1 MKLKHARQNYLQALW
16 IYLIA
21 LLLLGLTFHSEAK
34 DPSAAKGA
42 AKSSALARF

>member
-1 MKLKHARQNYLQALW
+1 MKSNHARQNYLKALW

-34 DPSAAKGA
+34 DASATQSTVAN
-42 AKSSALARF
+42 RF

>member
-1 MKLKHARQNYLQALW
+1 MKFNHARQNYFKALW

-34 DPSAAKGA
+34 EDGTTKAKASIG
-42 AKSSALARF
+42 RY

>member
-1 MKLKHARQNYLQALW
+1 MKPYHVRQNYFKALC

-34 DPSAAKGA
+34 VETAQQVSV
-42 AKSSALARF
+42 SR